1 MTIGQQPEP
10 DIDIET
16 GLVTGVTAW
25 RRTTSGLAQ
34 ITNGEDAQA
43 LLCSGRRQVLEILNE
58 RGMAKKAAPVA
69 PHRLKARPLRRQSDR
84 TLHTAS
90 RIGPHSAWQAWGR
103 SHNVTPALGQTPR
116 REHAPDHQHDEPES
130 LHEALSTQ
138 SD

>member
-1 MTIGQQPEP
+1 MTIGQKPEP
-10 DIDIET
+10 DVDIET

-25 RRTTSGLAQ
+25 RWTTSGLTQ

-43 LLCSGRRQVLEILNE
+43 LLSCGRCQVLEVSNE

-69 PHRLKARPLRRQSDR
+69 PHRLKARPLRRQGDR

-103 SHNVTPALGQTPR
+103 GNNITPALGQTLR

-130 LHEALSTQ
+130 LHEVLNTQ
-138 SD
+138 SG